1 MQNSKHPKNLRP
13 ERLIYFGTGVDRIT
27 EIPNTHMHLYMYQ
40 GSLHHADTSN
50 LDHNEPNVKTGQS
63 VVLNEQERQR
73 HV

>member
-1 MQNSKHPKNLRP
+1 
-13 ERLIYFGTGVDRIT
+13 
-27 EIPNTHMHLYMYQ
+27 MYQ